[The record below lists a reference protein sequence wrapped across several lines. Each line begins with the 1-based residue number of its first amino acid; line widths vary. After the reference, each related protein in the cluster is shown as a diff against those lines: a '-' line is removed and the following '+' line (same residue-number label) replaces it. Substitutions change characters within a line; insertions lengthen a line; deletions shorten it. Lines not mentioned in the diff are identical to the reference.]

1 MVSFRRFC
9 RSIAYPLALIMLL
22 VSVPWGAPRAAL
34 VTTDTIIDSLGVE
47 KDRQAILNFLD
58 REEVVAQFRSLGLS
72 PDEAKARVA
81 AMSDQEIR
89 AIAGRI
95 DELPAGQS
103 AIGVIIGAALI
114 IFIILLITDIAG
126 LTDVFPFV
134 TGGKKR

>member
-9 RSIAYPLALIMLL
+9 RSIAYPLALIMFL

-34 VTTDTIIDSLGVE
+34 VTTDAVIDSLSVE
-47 KDRQAILNFLD
+47 RDRQAILNFLD
-58 REEVVAQFRSLGLS
+58 REDVVTQFRSLGLS

-81 AMSDQEIR
+81 AMNDQELR

-95 DELPAGQS
+95 DQLPAGQD
-103 AIGVIIGAALI
+103 AVGVIIGAALI
-114 IFIILLITDIAG
+114 IFIILLITDLLG

-134 TGGKKR
+134 TGNKRR

>member
-9 RSIAYPLALIMLL
+9 RSIAYPLALIMFL

-34 VTTDTIIDSLGVE
+34 VTTDTIIDSLSVE
-47 KDRQAILNFLD
+47 KDRQAVLSFLD

-81 AMSDQEIR
+81 AMSDQELR
-89 AIAGRI
+89 QIAGHI
-95 DELPAGQS
+95 DQLPAGQS
-103 AIGVIIGAALI
+103 AIGVIVGAALL
-114 IFIILLITDIAG
+114 IFIILLITDLLG

-134 TGGKKR
+134 TAGKKR